1 MTTLIVIDLPPYGSW
16 TGREALDMTF
26 SLAAFDQP
34 AAMLFLGAGV
44 NWLCKGQ
51 AAEAVGQK
59 SVEKH
64 LSAAALFGVEQILV
78 DTRACAKYG
87 LETGDLLPGTTPAES
102 ISETLGQY
110 SRVVFAG

>member
-1 MTTLIVIDLPPYGSW
+1 MTTLIVIDQPPYGSW

-51 AAEAVGQK
+51 AADAVGQK
-59 SVEKH
+59 SVAKN

-78 DTRACAKYG
+78 DAQACAQYG
-87 LETGDLLPGTTPAES
+87 LEFDDLLSGSMPSES
-102 ISETLGQY
+102 ISETLSQF

>member
-1 MTTLIVIDLPPYGSW
+1 MTTLIVIDQPPYGSW
-16 TGREALDMTF
+16 TGREALDITF

-44 NWLCKGQ
+44 HWLCKGQ
-51 AAEAVGQK
+51 AADAVGQK
-59 SVEKH
+59 SVAKN

-78 DTRACAKYG
+78 DAQACAQYG
-87 LETGDLLPGTTPAES
+87 LEFDDLLPGSTPSES
-102 ISETLGQY
+102 ISKTLSQF

>member
-1 MTTLIVIDLPPYGSW
+1 MTTLIVIDQPPYGSW

-51 AAEAVGQK
+51 TADAVGQK
-59 SVEKH
+59 SVEKN
-64 LSAAALFGVEQILV
+64 LGAANLFGVEQILV
-78 DTRACAKYG
+78 DSRACAKYG
-87 LETGDLLPGTTPAES
+87 LETSDLLTGTTAAES